1 MTRDS
6 IVRASWWGTAVFGA
20 TAVAGAAAPHPLA
33 PVALVI
39 AAAMFVVGCVLLLR
53 SLVLAAARS
62 RTDEIAV
69 SNLYLL
75 SGAPAAV
82 RARLFGSLAVE
93 VIVAF
98 GTAAARPYTI
108 AATAILAPLYG
119 LGLCGLW
126 AARYGTF
133 PPRRPTPKRR

>member
-62 RTDEIAV
+62 RTESIDV
-69 SNLYLL
+69 LGLYFLTGDVPPTVRRHLL
-75 SGAPAAV
+75 GSLVVEAAIGVATAAV
-82 RARLFGSLAVE
+82 R
-93 VIVAF
+93 
-98 GTAAARPYTI
+98 PYTTS
-108 AATAILAPLYG
+108 AAGVLAPVYA

-126 AARYGTF
+126 AARFGRF
-133 PPRRPTPKRR
+133 GPRQRSTL